1 MRGQHHDPQDLTG
14 LSQLS
19 DEALRVAFRR
29 AFANLAAK
37 AAFRPLALEGLDPEQ
52 LLASVRTMLQNG
64 LLDDLSWLAAPSAA
78 TVLYELTT
86 ALPSSEERNVLNQMV
101 VDRLANADAETFVAL
116 AVALARSSR
125 GGFSSARMRSRVS
138 LVLSLPMGKGG
149 QVDALALAL
158 ILQPDLSRE
167 WLERPSQG
175 SLPSR
180 RLAARLLER
189 AAREAARRWAQRDDA
204 GVRAIESPHVKEAWD
219 RLLRDRESLVW
230 RHVAVARGLLCHC
243 VPSMFEEISRS
254 FDGKLSPTEWRRG
267 AASLAASIAVMPKE
281 ALSSA
286 QELLKNEIV
295 KRDPGIASAMMT
307 GLLRAS
313 EAEPEAVEAL
323 IVPLLRVG
331 GVQAAEAFLDLRTE
345 AGTEGLGRDAVP
357 VVVGYLRNH
366 LGDPDILADDG
377 AVALIEWLLEGF
389 ESDKQ
394 ASTLEA
400 SVRRALDAFVHR
412 GPAVALGLA
421 EDALGQAMA
430 TVAKVERADS
440 ETSAG
445 RRAAFRGLQEIDV
458 ALLQSSTLADLVAL
472 AVDQDDSAAELN
484 ELFEKLTALLL
495 SNDPTPP
502 QQHPTLRMRRVRA
515 LLHVVDADGSYGD
528 AWASARR
535 PRRLRAARMLL
546 TRTRQETTPLRRAVL
561 ACLARAF
568 DALVREEVFELS
580 DVILCAALYLHDPS
594 DIGTLAEASMVPDL
608 SQALAKLA
616 ELADRT
622 LRVADSVTV
631 RKESIAGLREVVAAL
646 PAAHSP
652 RVSLL
657 RSSLLR
663 ILLVLDAL
671 RGVRSLSDIV
681 DMNGGGNTIE
691 DLSDALQAVAQLV
704 AGTRRRLA
712 PNAQVRVPEAGKMAF
727 ALGQAFEQ
735 VVTTRQPECLA
746 EPLAAL
752 DECLSAELAPLF
764 YTVVMRALSALK
776 ALPILAPVASARH
789 GTLKRVTSPG
799 SEERG
804 LPAWLPPNRMLG
816 GFYVLHALGE
826 GGVGSVFVARRAEER
841 DDPRAEVFALK
852 VPEYD
857 GDVSH
862 VLSESDFLRMFREE
876 AGALL
881 ALPDDEENLAR
892 FVTFDA
898 GVKPK
903 PILVMEHVEGPSL
916 EKLLLRRHMDVAQ
929 AFDILLGLSRGLSA
943 MHATGIAHLDVK
955 PSNVILR
962 DFWNGALTP
971 VLVDFGLSGRRLR
984 PGCGT
989 ANYAAPE
996 IWGAVVCDDPRPAD
1010 VYAFGC
1016 LAFELLTGDTL
1027 FDAPSDVAIVA
1038 QHVSHDGIPEP
1049 LQAVHDDV
1057 NLRPLAEVLTSCLRH
1072 QPQHRA
1078 TLVQVAQRI
1087 DELRDSLGSRSW
1099 PLVSGKPNVTPPAV
1113 RSNRA

>member
-1 MRGQHHDPQDLTG
+1 L
-14 LSQLS
+14 
-19 DEALRVAFRR
+19 FR
-29 AFANLAAK
+29 
-37 AAFRPLALEGLDPEQ
+37 
-52 LLASVRTMLQNG
+52 
-64 LLDDLSWLAAPSAA
+64 
-78 TVLYELTT
+78 Y
-86 ALPSSEERNVLNQMV
+86 
-101 VDRLANADAETFVAL
+101 
-116 AVALARSSR
+116 
-125 GGFSSARMRSRVS
+125 
-138 LVLSLPMGKGG
+138 
-149 QVDALALAL
+149 
-158 ILQPDLSRE
+158 
-167 WLERPSQG
+167 
-175 SLPSR
+175 
-180 RLAARLLER
+180 
-189 AAREAARRWAQRDDA
+189 
-204 GVRAIESPHVKEAWD
+204 
-219 RLLRDRESLVW
+219 
-230 RHVAVARGLLCHC
+230 
-243 VPSMFEEISRS
+243 
-254 FDGKLSPTEWRRG
+254 
-267 AASLAASIAVMPKE
+267 
-281 ALSSA
+281 
-286 QELLKNEIV
+286 
-295 KRDPGIASAMMT
+295 
-307 GLLRAS
+307 
-313 EAEPEAVEAL
+313 
-323 IVPLLRVG
+323 
-331 GVQAAEAFLDLRTE
+331 
-345 AGTEGLGRDAVP
+345 
-357 VVVGYLRNH
+357 
-366 LGDPDILADDG
+366 
-377 AVALIEWLLEGF
+377 
-389 ESDKQ
+389 
-394 ASTLEA
+394 
-400 SVRRALDAFVHR
+400 
-412 GPAVALGLA
+412 
-421 EDALGQAMA
+421 
-430 TVAKVERADS
+430 
-440 ETSAG
+440 
-445 RRAAFRGLQEIDV
+445 LQEIDV
-458 ALLQSSTLADLVAL
+458 ALLSSSTLADLVAL
-472 AVDQDDSAAELN
+472 GEDQDDTAAELN
-484 ELFEKLTALLL
+484 ELFEKLTSLLIA
-495 SNDPTPP
+495 NDPAPAH
-502 QQHPTLRMRRVRA
+502 QHPTLRMRRMRA

-528 AWASARR
+528 ALASARR

-546 TRTRQETTPLRRAVL
+546 TRTRQEASSPLRRAVL

-580 DVILCAALYLHDPS
+580 DVILCAALYLNEPN

-608 SQALAKLA
+608 CQALSALA
-616 ELADRT
+616 ELADHT

-631 RKESIAGLREVVAAL
+631 RKESVAGLREVVAAL

-671 RGVRSLSDIV
+671 RSVRSLSDLV

-735 VVTTRQPECLA
+735 VVATRQPECLT

-752 DECLSAELAPLF
+752 DECLAAELAPLF
-764 YTVVMRALSALK
+764 YTLVMRALLALK
-776 ALPILAPVASARH
+776 VLPILAPVGSLKH

-898 GVKPK
+898 GVRPK

-916 EKLLLRRHMDVAQ
+916 EKLLLRRHMDVSQ
-929 AFDILLGLSRGLSA
+929 AFDILIGLCRGLSA

-989 ANYAAPE
+989 ANYASPE
-996 IWGAVVCDDPRPAD
+996 IWGAVNCDDPRPAD

-1016 LAFELLTGDTL
+1016 LAYELLTGDTL

-1049 LQAVHDDV
+1049 LQAAYDDPD
-1057 NLRPLAEVLTSCLRH
+1057 LRPLAEVLTSCLRH
-1072 QPQHRA
+1072 QPQNRA
-1078 TLVQVAQRI
+1078 TLVHVAQRLT
-1087 DELRDSLGSRSW
+1087 ELSDTFGLRSW
-1099 PLVSGKPNVTPPAV
+1099 PLVSNKSKVASQPV
-1113 RSNRA
+1113 RSSRM